1 MKRILLSLF
10 FVLVFSNFVLG
21 QETSNLEKEEKTNP
35 IIFFEGFG
43 GPSVVKNLGVSGGVG
58 LNYQLGESLFTFR
71 YINSAGYRRKND
83 GAVIIAPSVYKS
95 EDNVELALMYGRRWV
110 KEHHSYSISA
120 GISRNNLELESRDLD
135 GIRTVSTIGFYGFPF
150 EANYK
155 RFYSKKRSNL
165 IYNVLI
171 PSVGFKL
178 FGDIGKYTFVG
189 VGVSVGFGLCKHY

>member
-1 MKRILLSLF
+1 MKIKLLRILFMLFLSNAIF
-10 FVLVFSNFVLG
+10 G
-21 QETSNLEKEEKTNP
+21 QQPENLEIEKRSNP
-35 IIFFEGFG
+35 IIYFEGFG
-43 GPSVVKNLGVSGGVG
+43 GLSVVKNLGVSGGVG
-58 LNYQLGESLFTFR
+58 LNYQLEKSLFTFR

-83 GAVIIAPSVYKS
+83 GPVIIAPSVYKS

-135 GIRTVSTIGFYGFPF
+135 GIRTVSTTGFYGFPF

-171 PSVGFKL
+171 PSVGIKL
-178 FGDIGKYTFVG
+178 FGDIGRYNFVG